1 MRKFLVV
8 IFTIIVSLSCD
19 CIKRDYER
27 LMASRITF
35 PETLQK
41 VDRQDML
48 AFTVKNDNVHMI
60 IYFDSTECSTCA
72 ISKLEDWEPLIEE
85 AKSIYNYIDFI
96 FIFSPTK
103 SEMDKVMQNIV
114 TNSQVYNIVLDD
126 CGAFS
131 QSNPQIPQDNR
142 FHTMLLDKNNN
153 VVLIGNPLYSNS
165 IWELMKEALMNIK
178 SNDGLFIAD

>member
-72 ISKLEDWEPLIEE
+72 ISKLEARGYCYGLPIFAESK
-85 AKSIYNYIDFI
+85 KSILFTYIEDGKYRMCLHN
-96 FIFSPTK
+96 K
-103 SEMDKVMQNIV
+103 SENKSIQFENIKLDTDQPMLSV
-114 TNSQVYNIVLDD
+114 AETTFCFNSDNSQFIV
-126 CGAFS
+126 
-131 QSNPQIPQDNR
+131 IPDTYFWDEDGTR
-142 FHTMLLDKNNN
+142 LGKEILPKCNNT
-153 VVLIGNPLYSNS
+153 GNPILA
-165 IWELMKEALMNIK
+165 IVKL
-178 SNDGLFIAD
+178 